1 MNYKNKTQSFSG
13 IDTRKDINNPGI
25 VYPLS
30 KSDAEMVNVSSIVDH
45 KTNKRTEIAHSEVR
59 LFKNNEN
66 KLEYQKGWHTSIVID
81 DEKYFTFNEAL
92 KIIDKK
98 QFADYTE
105 KKDYIV
111 TELNFEDEE
120 FLQDLIDRFSQISY
134 TPSVQFIKSQN
145 LSREEPKITTYNY
158 KSPYGKMSL
167 FDKDDY
173 PYGWQNNENSWKDDK
188 KDNEDAGKKTK
199 EENSSDGKEIEA
211 SIRFVGDLLQS
222 VKFIDMKTFKSF
234 PKQKQLKTL
243 SDLTDKLYKSKCI
256 TKRENEIFR
265 KYIKNI
271 SRPFWHKDYPECY
284 ANIIQE
290 LEAIVTGE
298 KD

>member
-1 MNYKNKTQSFSG
+1 MNYKSRTQSFSS

-59 LFKNNEN
+59 LFQNNEN

-92 KIIDKK
+92 KTIDKK

-111 TELNFEDEE
+111 TEIGFEDET
-120 FLQDLIDRFSQISY
+120 FLQDLVNRFSQMSY

-145 LSREEPKITTYNY
+145 LSEEERKITTYNY
-158 KSPYGKMSL
+158 KSPYGEISL
-167 FDKDDY
+167 FDRDEY
-173 PYGWQNNENSWKDDK
+173 PYGWQNSQNDWQDDE
-188 KDNEDAGKKTK
+188 EDK
-199 EENSSDGKEIEA
+199 EENLSTDKEIEA
-211 SIRFVGDLLQS
+211 SIRFVGDLLQNI
-222 VKFIDMKTFKSF
+222 KFVDMKTFKSF
-234 PKQKQLKTL
+234 HKQKQLKTL

-256 TKRENEIFR
+256 TKKENELFR
-265 KYIKNI
+265 KWIKRI
-271 SRPFWHKDYPECY
+271 SLPFYHKDYPECY
-284 ANIIQE
+284 AGIIHE

-298 KD
+298 RD

>member
-1 MNYKNKTQSFSG
+1 MNYKNRTQSFSG
-13 IDTRKDINNPGI
+13 IDLRKDINNPGI

-30 KSDAEMVNVSSIVDH
+30 KSDAEMINVSSIVDH
-45 KTNKRTEIAHSEVR
+45 KTNKRTEIAHSEIR
-59 LFKNNEN
+59 LFKDNDNR
-66 KLEYQKGWHTSIVID
+66 LEYQKGRHISIVID

-92 KIIDKK
+92 KTIDKK

-111 TELNFEDEE
+111 TELNFEDEA
-120 FLQDLIDRFSQISY
+120 FLQDLVDRFSQISY

-145 LSREEPKITTYNY
+145 LSKEEPKATIYNY

-167 FDKDDY
+167 FDRDDY
-173 PYGWQNNENSWKDDK
+173 PYGWQNNQDDWQDDEEDEEDKDKNSVDD
-188 KDNEDAGKKTK
+188 
-199 EENSSDGKEIEA
+199 KEIEA
-211 SIRFVGDLLQS
+211 SIRFVGDLLQNI
-222 VKFIDMKTFKSF
+222 KFIDMKTFKSF

-243 SDLTDKLYKSKCI
+243 SDLTDRLYKSKCI
-256 TKRENEIFR
+256 TKKEFKMFTKDIINSTNL
-265 KYIKNI
+265 KKNI
-271 SRPFWHKDYPECY
+271 FNYSECY

-298 KD
+298 RD

>member
-1 MNYKNKTQSFSG
+1 MNYKNRTQSFSG

-66 KLEYQKGWHTSIVID
+66 NLEYQKGWHTSIVID
-81 DEKYFTFNEAL
+81 DEKSFTFNEAL

-111 TELNFEDEE
+111 TEIDFEDES
-120 FLQDLIDRFSQISY
+120 FLQDLVNRFSQISY

-145 LSREEPKITTYNY
+145 LSKEEPKITTYNY
-158 KSPYGKMSL
+158 KNPYGKMSL
-167 FDKDDY
+167 FDRDNY
-173 PYGWQNNENSWKDDK
+173 PYGWQDSQNNWQ
-188 KDNEDAGKKTK
+188 DNEEDEDD
-199 EENSSDGKEIEA
+199 EENKDKNSVDDKEIEA

-256 TKRENEIFR
+256 TKKEFKTFTKDIINSANF
-265 KYIKNI
+265 KKNTFNF
-271 SRPFWHKDYPECY
+271 SECY

-298 KD
+298 RD